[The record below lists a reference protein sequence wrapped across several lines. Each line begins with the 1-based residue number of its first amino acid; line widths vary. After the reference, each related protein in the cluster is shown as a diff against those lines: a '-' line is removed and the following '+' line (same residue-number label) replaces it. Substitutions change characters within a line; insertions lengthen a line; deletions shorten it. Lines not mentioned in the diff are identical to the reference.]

1 MLMLVTEGPARQRV
15 AEMMQRE
22 GVELTRLEFV
32 GRLSRKDYHQ
42 TYQRIDVALDTFPY
56 NGHTTSLDAFWSG
69 VPVLTLVGKT
79 VVGRAGL
86 SQLSNLGLS
95 ELAAR
100 NCDEFVQIARAL
112 TADVPHLEELRGGLR
127 DRMRASPI
135 CDASRFARNVE
146 TVYREQW
153 RKWCIKG
160 AGV

>member
-1 MLMLVTEGPARQRV
+1 MTINDPEIV
-15 AEMMQRE
+15 AELEALYPRYEQALVNND
-22 GVELTRLEFV
+22 VETLL
-32 GRLSRKDYHQ
+32 
-42 TYQRIDVALDTFPY
+42 AM
-56 NGHTTSLDAFWSG
+56 FWSG

-95 ELAAR
+95 ELAAP
-100 NCDEFVQIARAL
+100 NCDQFVQIAKDLA
-112 TADVPHLEELRGGLR
+112 ADLPRLEELRGGLR